1 MPELPEVETVR
12 AGLQPIISGQIIS
25 NIIIRQEKLRYPIPK
40 NLPQLLHKQRIES
53 IERRSKYLLI
63 TTNHGSLIIHLGMSG
78 CLYLA
83 NNNQAIA
90 KHDHVDFVFN
100 NGTCLRYND
109 PRRFGLILWTDQDPY
124 QHKLLSKLG
133 PEPLTAAFS
142 TKQLFAHAQKRKI
155 GIKQLIMDSHVVVGV
170 GNIYAN
176 EALFKAGIHPLTI
189 CHQLELAQIQTLT
202 KEVKK
207 ILRRAIKK
215 GGTTLKDFKNSEGK
229 PGYFQQTLL
238 VYGRKNQPCKICSAS
253 LEEIRVSGRSSVFCP
268 CCQSHKSS
276 T

>member
-12 AGLQPIISGQIIS
+12 AGLAPVTIGQIIT
-25 NIIIRQEKLRYPIPK
+25 NIIIRQEKLRYPIPE
-40 NLPQLLHKQRIES
+40 NLPQLLHKQHIKN
-53 IERRSKYLLI
+53 IERRSKYLLV
-63 TTNHGSLIIHLGMSG
+63 TTSHGTLIIHLGMSG
-78 CLYLA
+78 CLCLVDSDTT
-83 NNNQAIA
+83 IA
-90 KHDHVDFVFN
+90 KHDHVDFIFK

-109 PRRFGLILWTDQDPY
+109 PRRFGLILWTDQDPH

-142 TKQLFAHAQKRKI
+142 SKYLFTQTQKRKI
-155 GIKQLIMDSHVVVGV
+155 GIKQLIMDSHAVVGV

-189 CHQLELAQIQTLT
+189 CHQLELTQIQTLT
-202 KEVKK
+202 KEIKK
-207 ILRRAIKK
+207 ILRRAIKQ

-238 VYGRKNQPCKICSAS
+238 VYGRKNQPCKTCSAP
-253 LEEIRVSGRSSVFCP
+253 LEEIRISGRSSVFCP
-268 CCQSHKSS
+268 HCQ
-276 T
+276 TP